1 MEADFVGLNKITDVL
16 KSSGFSKCSIYRYPN
31 STGSLPVFQKLN
43 TKNNHELVSSFIEW
57 GKNIDNNVIYEITL
71 FNNVDTIIDESGAE
85 KVVKTKSKEEKAK
98 FCIQFKKEASI
109 GSNNTGSIESIVGLV
124 SDRMIKLQE
133 ENAIMS
139 EIKAIKDKLTELES
153 EEEEEEEESD
163 LGALNPN
170 NLNMIMSAIQ
180 MLNGNSQQN
189 KTTINGL
196 TDDKK
201 ANIQK
206 ALKVLYKHDPD
217 LDTDLLK
224 LSDLAENNNSTFKML
239 LNTLR
244 SM

>member
-98 FCIQFKKEASI
+98 FCIQFKKEASVN
-109 GSNNTGSIESIVGLV
+109 GNNSGSIESIVGLV
-124 SDRMIKLQE
+124 SDRMLKMQE

-153 EEEEEEEESD
+153 EEEEEEESN

-180 MLNGNSQQN
+180 MLNNNGQQN

-201 ANIQK
+201 ANINK

-224 LSDLAENNNSTFKML
+224 LSDLAENNNGTFKML

>member
-16 KSSGFSKCSIYRYPN
+16 KSSGFIKCSIYRYPN
-31 STGSLPVFQKLN
+31 STGSLPVFQKLG

-71 FNNVDTIIDESGAE
+71 FNNVDTVIDETGAE

-98 FCIQFKKEASI
+98 FLIQFKKEANIS
-109 GSNNTGSIESIVGLV
+109 TGSTTDVNSIVGLV
-124 SDRMIKLQE
+124 TDRMIKVQE
-133 ENAIMS
+133 ENLLMN
-139 EIKAIKDKLTELES
+139 EIKAIKDKLAEFDQ
-153 EEEEEEEESD
+153 EEEEEETG

-170 NLNMIMSAIQ
+170 NINMIMSALQ
-180 MLNGNSQQN
+180 MINGNTQQN
-189 KTTINGL
+189 KTVINGL

-206 ALKVLYKHDPD
+206 ALKVLFKHDPE

-224 LSDLAENNNSTFKML
+224 LSDLAENNNGTFKML